1 MPLCSPTL
9 ADRGTG
15 CQRPVVDH
23 RAVFVGLVKSH
34 DGRHHAVVV
43 GLRGGLSPAS
53 PAIFPVRPFRPA
65 PSPAA
70 AAPSPNLVEVN
81 GMRPIHY
88 GQLMDRTRKV
98 FVSHASEDK
107 DRFVR
112 EFAAKLLAEGIE
124 TWLDEW
130 ELAGGD
136 SLPDRIFREGI
147 GESDAV
153 VVVVSHVS
161 VTKRWVRE
169 ELDVAVVRRIERECR
184 LIPVVLDKAEV
195 PVAISHLLRYDVES
209 VGLAGAVDGVVRT
222 VLGVQDKPPL
232 GEPPAYTRRSALK
245 RLSDPVDD
253 LVYGEIIAVLR
264 EAHPNTVLFSNEVQ
278 AAVEARGVSTDSF
291 RESMEALTSRNLV
304 DATPMLGHKRW
315 RILGVSDRSWLD
327 EEERSGVNLSSARRQ
342 MLSSIVND
350 GTVGEQATSG
360 ALHWRTTRAILG
372 EFQSDG
378 LIGWSVDVDGKI
390 HLGNVSPLARRRLR
404 SLG

>member
-1 MPLCSPTL
+1 
-9 ADRGTG
+9 
-15 CQRPVVDH
+15 
-23 RAVFVGLVKSH
+23 
-34 DGRHHAVVV
+34 
-43 GLRGGLSPAS
+43 
-53 PAIFPVRPFRPA
+53 
-65 PSPAA
+65 
-70 AAPSPNLVEVN
+70 
-81 GMRPIHY
+81 
-88 GQLMDRTRKV
+88 MDRTRKV

-112 EFAAKLLAEGIE
+112 EFAAKLRAEGIE

-130 ELAGGD
+130 ELVGGD

-153 VVVVSHVS
+153 VVVVSRVS

-195 PVAISHLLRYDVES
+195 PVAISHLLHYDVES

-222 VLGVQDKPPL
+222 VLGVPDKPPL

-245 RLSDPVDD
+245 RLRDPVDD
-253 LVYGEIIAVLR
+253 LVYDEIIAVLR

-278 AAVEARGVSTDSF
+278 AAVEARGVSTESF
-291 RESMEALTSRNLV
+291 RESMDALTSRHLV
-304 DATPMLGHKRW
+304 EATPMLGHERW

-327 EEERSGVNLSSARRQ
+327 EEERSGVDLNSARRK
-342 MLSSIVND
+342 MLSSIVNN

-372 EFQSDG
+372 EFRGDG
-378 LIGWSVDVDGKI
+378 LIGWSVDVDGNI
-390 HLGNVSPLARRRLR
+390 HLGDVSPLARRHLR
-404 SLG
+404 NLG